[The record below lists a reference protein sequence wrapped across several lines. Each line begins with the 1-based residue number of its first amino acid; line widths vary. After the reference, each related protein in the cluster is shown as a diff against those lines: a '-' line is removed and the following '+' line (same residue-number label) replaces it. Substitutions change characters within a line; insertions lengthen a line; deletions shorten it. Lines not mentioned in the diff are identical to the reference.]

1 VRLIDLRLGEGRIA
15 AEGHL
20 LALRLLPVDLEQQQI
35 LPTVGTVDV
44 AGAQLDLSAAKITS
58 VS

>member
-1 VRLIDLRLGEGRIA
+1 MRLIDLRPGEGRIA

-20 LALRLLPVDLEQQQI
+20 LTLGLLPVDLGLEQF

-44 AGAQLDLSAAKITS
+44 VQRSFQSPLSLNS
-58 VS
+58 SSG